1 MTSPSESRVAIITGA
16 TGGMGIKI
24 AQTLCAQGWKI
35 TCLDLQQEAGDAL
48 VESLG
53 QDNAM
58 FVRTNLAKYEDQV
71 HAFRETFR
79 RWGRIDALCA
89 NAGIVDRSS
98 VYIYNWREKKADD
111 VPPEPDLSTTD
122 VDYKAVVYGV
132 QLATHFMRHN
142 PQPGG
147 RIVVTSSIA
156 SIFPHP
162 SYPEY
167 CGAKAAVNIFVQ
179 GIAPLLKQKENIF
192 INCVLPGI
200 VPTPIIPPEMIAA
213 VAPEHLT
220 PVETIVKAFQTFLE
234 DSTGMTG
241 ELLECSG
248 EKLIYYKPREM
259 GNGAATKRA
268 VTVWEPLFQ
277 MMHKETSQLA
287 DAIP

>member
-1 MTSPSESRVAIITGA
+1 
-16 TGGMGIKI
+16 MGVKI
-24 AQTLCAQGWKI
+24 VQSLCAQGWKVA
-35 TCLDLQQEAGDAL
+35 CLDLQQEAGDAL
-48 VESLG
+48 IESLG
-53 QDNAM
+53 HENAI
-58 FVRTNLAKYEDQV
+58 FIPTNLAKYEDQA

-98 VYIYNWREKKADD
+98 VYIYNWRGKKADD
-111 VPPEPDLSTTD
+111 VPPEPNLITTD
-122 VDYKAVVYGV
+122 VDYKAVIYGV

-167 CGAKAAVNIFVQ
+167 SGAKAAVNVFVQ
-179 GIAPLLKQKENIF
+179 GIAPLLKQKENIL

-213 VAPEHLT
+213 VAPKQY
-220 PVETIVKAFQTFLE
+220 VARFFYFN
-234 DSTGMTG
+234 
-241 ELLECSG
+241 CS
-248 EKLIYYKPREM
+248 
-259 GNGAATKRA
+259 
-268 VTVWEPLFQ
+268 
-277 MMHKETSQLA
+277 
-287 DAIP
+287 